1 VDPSSATLA
10 QLQALLPG
18 IDEAEVLR
26 LTLATEAR
34 PDPDKQWDRS
44 SALVTVDQRV
54 LSAAGVERALTDAEA
69 ALHAQVSL
77 VYSGLRGVFEA
88 FWKGST
94 DDAARRLVEL
104 GERLEQDGRVRKARR
119 CYETALHLSLPAR
132 EKSVQI
138 LALRRVAR
146 VALALGEFLEAR
158 SCYERSVELA
168 RDSADLDGEVIGRT
182 GLGNVFLFQGRW
194 QQAEECYREALS
206 RAGTAGPERFRL
218 ERAQLYENLG
228 NMVWRQGR
236 LDEAE
241 EHLHRALALLDGLD
255 SPTDEGIAL
264 GNLAHLR
271 EQQHRPAEALE
282 IYRRALDLPALPPS
296 MRAVIATD
304 LADLCLREGHFG
316 QAEEWGR
323 AAEEY
328 AIASQSPYVIGH
340 MYRGRGNI
348 ARELGDVD
356 GFTFYE
362 KALEIAREKGYAAL
376 EAETLIDYAIL
387 RNHNGGAE
395 EARAYLERA
404 RELSLEAG
412 SVHHLRRVE
421 ELLAGTSD
429 AAEPAGVGD

>member
-1 VDPSSATLA
+1 VDLSSATLA

-18 IDEAEVLR
+18 LDETEVLS
-26 LTLATEAR
+26 LALATEAR

-44 SALVTVDQRV
+44 SALVTVDQRM
-54 LSAAGVERALTDAEA
+54 LTPDGVQRALADAEA

-77 VYSGLRGVFEA
+77 VYSGLRSVFDA
-88 FWKGST
+88 FWQGST
-94 DDAARRLVEL
+94 DDAARRLIGL
-104 GERLEQDGRVRKARR
+104 GERLEQEGRVRKARR
-119 CYETALHLSLPAR
+119 CFETALQLSLPAR
-132 EKSVQI
+132 EKGVQI
-138 LALRRVAR
+138 LALRRVGR
-146 VALALGEFLEAR
+146 VALALGEFTEAR

-168 RDSADLDGEVIGRT
+168 RDSGDLEGEVIGRT

-194 QQAEECYREALS
+194 QQAEECYREALA
-206 RAGTAGPERFRL
+206 RADTAGEDRFRL

-228 NMVWRQGR
+228 NMVSRQGR

-241 EHLHRALALLDGLD
+241 EHLDRALAVLAELD
-255 SPTDEGIAL
+255 SPADMGIAL

-271 EQQHRPAEALE
+271 EQQHRPAEALD
-282 IYRRALDLPALPPS
+282 IYQRALELPDVPPA

-328 AIASQSPYVIGH
+328 AIASQSPYVLGH

-348 ARELGDVD
+348 AREVGDAD

-362 KALEIAREKGYAAL
+362 KALEIAREKGYASL
-376 EAETLIDYAIL
+376 EAETLLDYAIL

-404 RELSLEAG
+404 RETFLEAG

-421 ELLAGTSD
+421 ELLAGSSD
-429 AAEPAGVGD
+429 AAEPAGVTD